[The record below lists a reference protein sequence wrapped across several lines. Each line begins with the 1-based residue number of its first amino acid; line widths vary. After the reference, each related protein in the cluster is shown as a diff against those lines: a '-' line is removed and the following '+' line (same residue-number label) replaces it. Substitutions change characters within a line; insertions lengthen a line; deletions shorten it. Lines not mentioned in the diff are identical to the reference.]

1 MSLGKT
7 GNLLERQ
14 AWEGP
19 LCFCKFIC
27 FGTVGNSDHFWVVRG
42 GLQWEG
48 RTDREWGYSFLTRNY
63 RLASSGGV
71 DVVAGG

>member
-14 AWEGP
+14 AC

-27 FGTVGNSDHFWVVRG
+27 FGTVGNPDHFWAVRG

-48 RTDREWGYSFLTRNY
+48 RTDREWGYGFLTRNY
-63 RLASSGGV
+63 RLASSAGV